1 MIVTEFSPGKISV
14 NGHAGYAPAGEADIV
29 CATVSVLRHIFT
41 GLTVMLILNPLNLI
55 LNIINYRQNLKLRLL
70 THNVL
75 QLVCNLCFLQYVC
88 RHVLREM
95 VTHFF
100 FCLCQ
105 LLDIEIYLIRFNP
118 AYTALSVRIVPSD
131 GLVLYHNSC
140 LSFFVI
146 AFH

>member
-29 CATVSVLRHIFT
+29 C
-41 GLTVMLILNPLNLI
+41 VMLILNPLNLI
-55 LNIINYRQNLKLRLL
+55 RNIINYRLNLKLRLL